1 MSPLRPALSL
11 AVIEAEPFGVVML
24 DLVNLAL
31 GILLLII
38 KGIVSFYLITKIV
51 LKDDSQPDIK
61 VDYYATYDKNKQ
73 YWCYKLAI
81 KKFVSANTYI
91 LQTFSLQ
98 MIWLKNMIEFCIILQ
113 IKLFEILAT

>member
-1 MSPLRPALSL
+1 MDVPVTPALRL
-11 AVIEAEPFGVVML
+11 AVFEAEPLGVVML

-38 KGIVSFYLITKIV
+38 KSIVSFYLITKIV

-73 YWCYKLAI
+73 Y
-81 KKFVSANTYI
+81 
-91 LQTFSLQ
+91 
-98 MIWLKNMIEFCIILQ
+98 
-113 IKLFEILAT
+113 